1 MNERRVHAPKANR
14 RRTYRIK
21 LGRGKAYKVTCTKV
35 RPLGFLDGIAR
46 IFDFTGSL
54 NTRRYR
60 GSGFEAD
67 AAALRSDWI
76 AVGNDIRTAMGQ
88 FEREEGIGRKSPD

>member
-1 MNERRVHAPKANR
+1 MNKRKVPASKPNR
-14 RRTYRIK
+14 RRTYRIR
-21 LGRGKAYKVTCTKV
+21 LGRGGAHKVTCTKA
-35 RPLGFLDGIAR
+35 RSLGFLDGVAR

-76 AVGNDIRTAMGQ
+76 AVGNDIRTAMGR
-88 FEREEGIGRKSPD
+88 FEIEEEISKKSPD